1 MIWRRNEGKEIE
13 GGKRGKEEKAKE
25 GGVDEAEGR
34 KDTER

>member
-13 GGKRGKEEKAKE
+13 GGKGGKEEKAKE
-25 GGVDEAEGR
+25 GGGDEAEGR